1 MPKFRRTRAIAVGL
15 FLALSVA
22 LTSVEYT
29 VERGDTLGQIA
40 NDYDVSV
47 GELVEANNIA
57 NPNLI
62 YPGQILSIPGEEGEP
77 DQIHIVL
84 RGETLH
90 RIAFRYGTDALTIAT
105 ANSLANPDLIRPGQE
120 LLIPGTLDTSGS
132 VVDEAEDSEN
142 AEDAASPPTVS
153 RSGRSHIVA
162 RGETLES
169 IAAAHQ
175 GISAAD
181 IIEANGIINGVIF
194 TGTRLFLEGPG
205 YVATGTEGTSSYTVK
220 QGDRLGDIAS
230 RYGTT
235 VSVVAGANN
244 IPNIDLIRS
253 GQVLQIPSGQV
264 WVCPVEGGTFFND
277 WGFPRAA
284 GSRYHEG
291 NDVFA
296 SFGTAARA
304 PVSGEVSF
312 TVGSI
317 GGNQFNLE
325 GDDGVTYLGSHMNA
339 FEGGDRRVSAGDVLG
354 YIGTTGNAV
363 GTQPHLHFGMY
374 LSGLAVNPYPT
385 LLANGCK

>member
-1 MPKFRRTRAIAVGL
+1 MPEFRRTRAIAVGSI
-15 FLALSVA
+15 LALLVA

-40 NDYDVSV
+40 KDYGVSV
-47 GELVEANNIA
+47 GELVDTNNID
-57 NPNLI
+57 NPDLI
-62 YPGQILSIPGEEGEP
+62 YPGQILIIPGEDGEP

-84 RGETLH
+84 RGETLR
-90 RIAFRYGTDALTIAT
+90 RIAGRYGTDALTIAT
-105 ANSLANPDLIRPGQE
+105 ANSLANPDLILPGQE
-120 LLIPGTLDTSGS
+120 LLIPGRLGTSGS
-132 VVDEAEDSEN
+132 VADDSD
-142 AEDAASPPTVS
+142 DAASLPAVS
-153 RSGRSHIVA
+153 RSGRFHIVV
-162 RGETLES
+162 RGETLDS
-169 IAAAHQ
+169 IAASHK
-175 GISAAD
+175 GVSAAD

-194 TGTRLFLEGPG
+194 TGTRLFLDGPG
-205 YVATGTEGTSSYTVK
+205 YIATGTEGTSSYTVK

-244 IPNIDLIRS
+244 IPNVNLIRS

-264 WVCPVEGGTFFND
+264 WVCPVDGGTFFND
-277 WGFPRAA
+277 WGFPRDG

-296 SFGTAARA
+296 SFGTPARA

-317 GGNQFNLE
+317 GGNQFSLE
-325 GDDGVTYLGSHMNA
+325 GDDGVTYLGSHMSA
-339 FEGGDRRVSAGDVLG
+339 FEGGNRRVSAGDVLG
-354 YIGTTGNAV
+354 YIGTTGNAL
-363 GTQPHLHFGMY
+363 GTRPHLHFGIY
-374 LSGLAVNPYPT
+374 LSGLAINPYPT